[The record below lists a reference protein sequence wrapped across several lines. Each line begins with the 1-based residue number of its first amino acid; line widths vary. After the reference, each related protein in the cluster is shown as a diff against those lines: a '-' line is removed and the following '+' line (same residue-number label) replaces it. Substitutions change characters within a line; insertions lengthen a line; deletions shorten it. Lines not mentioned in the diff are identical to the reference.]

1 MGMRRATLKLTA
13 NAILDGTDA
22 VMLSRE
28 TAIGRHPVQT
38 VKAMAKIIAETEKV
52 LPYEL
57 ILLDYRLLVCII
69 THLPSG
75 QVFNHTQ

>member
-22 VMLSRE
+22 VMLSGE
-28 TAIGRHPVQT
+28 TAIGGHPVQT
-38 VKAMAKIIAETEKV
+38 VKAMAKTIAETEKV

-57 ILLDYRLLVCII
+57 ILLEK
-69 THLPSG
+69 SE
-75 QVFNHTQ
+75 QVTTQSLCDFLN